1 MKMTRKNWIH
11 FGLFLIFFLPIGA
24 FPLMARDVRILTNPL
39 TDEAGILS
47 LEKQSQMINILS
59 AIETKT
65 SAQVYVYIIPSLEGE
80 NLESYSLAV
89 AEQSKL
95 GQKGKDNGVLVL
107 LATGDR
113 KVRIEVG
120 YGLEETLTDVLCNRI
135 IRNIMIPEFKNGDLA
150 LGLLSGVLAIESILY
165 GEKDSNPALSTN
177 YPDGIGMALTSNST
191 GNHIGFT
198 LGILIFAWVIN
209 LVLKDIKFYKDKK
222 WLDVLYGLV
231 VFVGIL
237 YFFPDAVFYLFCIG
251 LIGANLY
258 LLYGLWS
265 PLSYFYSLLSLA
277 FWIPFL
283 HFTFKIGFPALF
295 WIIGIIS
302 FILFAI
308 KIALDE
314 VITNKFDQIAKHW
327 GMSSKELLLHLIS
340 FFTLGFSIFSFGNG
354 EGLVYI
360 FFYQGLILFTIYG
373 WGFQSFRFKTFHFF
387 IALIL
392 WLALVSG
399 LVFCFPS
406 PQDNSESYN
415 PETMLIWFQ
424 CFNCFVIGYILAKS
438 IEVDSWKYRFL
449 KYGCIAAVWTLG
461 FSLHYLFG
469 FSNHWSPM
477 TFVFSYVSLLVLHF
491 LYVIANESGSGS
503 YSSYSSSS
511 SSSSSSY
518 SSSSYSSS
526 SSSSSSGG
534 GGGSFGGGG
543 SSGSW

>member
-1 MKMTRKNWIH
+1 MKISRKNWFH
-11 FGLFLIFFLPIGA
+11 FGLFISFLVQVWVL
-24 FPLMARDVRILTNPL
+24 PLTAREVRILTSPL
-39 TDEAGILS
+39 TDEAGILP
-47 LEKQSQMINILS
+47 LEKQNQITNILS

-89 AEQSKL
+89 AEKSKL
-95 GQKGKDNGVLVL
+95 GQKDKDNGVLVL
-107 LATGDR
+107 LSTGDR

-135 IRNIMIPEFKNGDLA
+135 IRNIMIPEFKKGEIPQ
-150 LGLLSGVLAIESILY
+150 GLVSGVLAVESILY
-165 GEKDSNPALSTN
+165 GNIDSNPALNTN
-177 YPDGIGMALTSNST
+177 YPDGIGMALTTNST

-198 LGILIFAWVIN
+198 LGILIIAWIIN
-209 LVLKDIKFYKDKK
+209 LILKENKIYKDKK
-222 WLDVLYGLV
+222 WLEILYG
-231 VFVGIL
+231 VFVFSGIL

-251 LIGANLY
+251 LVGVNLY
-258 LLYGLWS
+258 LLYGLWF

-283 HFTFKIGFPALF
+283 HFTFNIGFPSLF
-295 WIIGIIS
+295 WIFGIIS
-302 FILFAI
+302 SVFITT
-308 KIALDE
+308 KIVLDD
-314 VITNKFDQIAKHW
+314 VITNKFYQIAKYW
-327 GMSSKELLLHLIS
+327 GMSSKELLLHIIS
-340 FFTLGFSIFSFGNG
+340 FFTLGFSIFSFWNG

-373 WGFQSFRFKTFHFF
+373 LGFKSFRFKPFQYF

-392 WLALVSG
+392 WLFFVAGFVFYTPRTGENSG
-399 LVFCFPS
+399 T
-406 PQDNSESYN
+406 YN
-415 PETMLIWFQ
+415 LETMVNWFQ
-424 CFNCFVIGYILAKS
+424 WFNCFVSGYILAKS

-449 KYGCIAAVWTLG
+449 KYTLISLVWTLG
-461 FSLHYLFG
+461 FSFHYLLG
-469 FSNHWSPM
+469 FSNHWSAM
-477 TFVFSYVSLLVLHF
+477 TFVFSYGALLIIHF
-491 LYVIANESGSGS
+491 LTVIANESGSGS
-503 YSSYSSSS
+503 YSSYSS